1 VLQNS
6 TPLVTIVDVFHLF
19 LVERRL
25 WVDFAP
31 AGSFSFKAL
40 ESTIQPVDEV
50 FGPLL
55 LDEDAV
61 CATTLIIKIARLI
74 RISEVAFTDDH
85 ESLESLQLNTSGH
98 PILIYRST

>member
-1 VLQNS
+1 MYGS
-6 TPLVTIVDVFHLF
+6 HLF

-25 WVDFAP
+25 RVAFAP
-31 AGSFSFKAL
+31 AVSFHRLSYKAL
-40 ESTIQPVDEV
+40 ESTIQLVDEV

-61 CATTLIIKIARLI
+61 CATTLIIKIAKLI

-98 PILIYRST
+98 PILIYRSIYRDP